1 MVVAGKAMAVK
12 RVLEALKVGG
22 ILRSWEV
29 TRLPADGEWGTPAY
43 TKVHG
48 RGCGVLVSEETYG
61 KKSVLYLTCMSE
73 KRDAVKRILRELGVK
88 FGENMLGRL
97 DVSIS
102 PIKGWHWWE

>member
-1 MVVAGKAMAVK
+1 
-12 RVLEALKVGG
+12 
-22 ILRSWEV
+22 
-29 TRLPADGEWGTPAY
+29 
-43 TKVHG
+43 
-48 RGCGVLVSEETYG
+48 
-61 KKSVLYLTCMSE
+61 MSE